1 MKRMKHRSD
10 VGRFGCSEN
19 ESCCTVL
26 YFWEF
31 RNKIL
36 IVVVVLAAAVAA
48 VLVVAVVCLFV
59 LVVKSIKIFCWILF
73 SDY

>member
-10 VGRFGCSEN
+10 VGRSGCSEN
-19 ESCCTVL
+19 ESCSIVL
-26 YFWEF
+26 YFLEF

-36 IVVVVLAAAVAA
+36 IVVVLVLAAAV
-48 VLVVAVVCLFV
+48 VVVVVVCL
-59 LVVKSIKIFCWILF
+59 LLLLNQSKYFCWILF